1 MYLISMRSPLDF
13 IIKPVQVVSCSSF
26 DISGVKLV
34 NLSYAIAYY
43 DNIFSSKMQNAIFT
57 LF

>member
-34 NLSYAIAYY
+34 NLSYCNCI
-43 DNIFSSKMQNAIFT
+43 
-57 LF
+57 L